1 MCTSSEVRNTVA
13 CQPLCVN
20 NTKMKSHNQF
30 TLVIILAMLNL
41 LSCKT
46 IPDNVLAVQPFD
58 KSRYLGRWYE
68 IARFDFKF
76 EKNLNNTTANYSL
89 NSDGSIKVVNR
100 GYNTVSNKWKEA
112 IGKAKFVDQDT
123 IAMLKV
129 SFFRPF
135 YAGYNVIAIDSEY
148 RYSLVCGNSLKYL
161 WILSREKT
169 IPEDIK
175 TKYLNIAK
183 SLGFETEKLLWIK
196 HD

>member
-1 MCTSSEVRNTVA
+1 
-13 CQPLCVN
+13 
-20 NTKMKSHNQF
+20 
-30 TLVIILAMLNL
+30 MLNL